1 MSNLSIWTRRHPAAE
16 FDTLVRNAFGP
27 NALSGGFN
35 PAAET
40 LRDGAD
46 AVIRLE
52 LPGVD
57 IESDVQVEV
66 TGGRLQIRGERRDQ
80 RTGEPT
86 GRDLSEI
93 RYGTFERTFRLP
105 ASVSAADISA
115 DYHAGVLEVRIAGA
129 YAGTEPQRI
138 AIGNSAPAEPL
149 EQPAEATEE

>member
-1 MSNLSIWTRRHPAAE
+1 MSNFSICTRRHPAAE

-86 GRDLSEI
+86 EIGR
-93 RYGTFERTFRLP
+93 
-105 ASVSAADISA
+105 ASCRDRGGQS
-115 DYHAGVLEVRIAGA
+115 VR
-129 YAGTEPQRI
+129 E
-138 AIGNSAPAEPL
+138 
-149 EQPAEATEE
+149 

>member
-57 IESDVQVEV
+57 AESDVQVEL
-66 TGGRLQIRGERRDQ
+66 TGGRLQIRGQRRDQ
-80 RTGEPT
+80 RTEETT
-86 GRDLSEI
+86 GRELSEI
-93 RYGTFERTFRLP
+93 RYGSFERNFRLP
-105 ASVSAADISA
+105 ASVSATDISA
-115 DYHAGVLEVRIAGA
+115 DYHAGVLEVRIADA

-138 AIGNSAPAEPL
+138 TIGSTAPAEPV